1 MIHNS
6 SIQSES
12 LLTPEVL
19 TQISTLANHH
29 EFDLAYNASEPIR
42 AIAGSTLAAQIIQQL
57 NATLTSAA
65 PLVSIQF
72 GEYASFL
79 SFFGLASLPSVSVN
93 FTGITNFASSMVF
106 ELVTNSTPTSNS
118 YPALSEISVRFLF
131 SNGSAAENPLTAYP
145 LFGQSSIELPWTT
158 FLSEMES
165 FAIGNQTAWCAVC
178 GNTSTA
184 CSSTVSSTAP
194 TATVTSTPSSSGGL
208 SAAVGGV
215 IGAMVTLAVI
225 VGIEAALLLLAGLRV
240 VKKKGG
246 GESVA
251 LGGVSSGKA

>member
-19 TQISTLANHH
+19 TQVSTLANHH

-42 AIAGSTLAAQIIQQL
+42 AVAGSTLAAQIIQQL
-57 NATLTSAA
+57 NSTLTSAA

-79 SFFGLASLPSVSVN
+79 SFFGLASLPSASVN

-106 ELVTNSTPTSNS
+106 ELVTNSTPTSTGH
-118 YPALSEISVRFLF
+118 PPLSEISVRFLF

-145 LFGQSSIELPWTT
+145 LFGQSSMELPWTT

-165 FAIGNQTAWCAVC
+165 FAIGNQTAWCAAC

-184 CSSTVSSTAP
+184 CSSVSSTAP
-194 TATVTSTPSSSGGL
+194 TATVTSAPSSRGGL
-208 SAAVGGV
+208 SVAVGGV

-225 VGIEAALLLLAGLRV
+225 LGIEAALILLAGLRV
-240 VKKKGG
+240 VKKQGG
-246 GESVA
+246 GESIA